1 MDGSLSKHMVI
12 EPPLPS
18 PALPSQWY
26 VAIAVPRAERIA
38 HRQYLRLG
46 IAAFL
51 PLREMPPP
59 KASQVVV
66 EPIWPG
72 YVFVGEPV
80 IPTAE
85 RLFRTAPYQ
94 LEPRTMAPAVRG
106 IVSALGEPVVV
117 PSRFMEEWLSQADP
131 DGLVDK
137 YQPPE
142 ERRYRKDDI
151 VQITCGAYAG
161 MFATVAWSNGQKL
174 KLIVSCFN
182 RQTDLYLR
190 LEQVTLASMA
200 A

>member
-12 EPPLPS
+12 EPPMPS
-18 PALPSQWY
+18 PALPTQWY
-26 VAIAVPRAERIA
+26 VAVTVPRAERIA
-38 HRQYLRLG
+38 HQQYLRLG

-59 KASQVVV
+59 KPSQVVV

-94 LEPRTMAPAVRG
+94 LEARTMAPAVRG
-106 IVSALGEPVVV
+106 IVSALGEPIVV
-117 PSRFMEEWLSQADP
+117 PPGFVEGWIEKADP

-142 ERRYRKDDI
+142 QRRFQEKDI
-151 VQITCGAYAG
+151 VQI
-161 MFATVAWSNGQKL
+161 
-174 KLIVSCFN
+174 
-182 RQTDLYLR
+182 LYG
-190 LEQVTLASMA
+190 
-200 A
+200 